1 MIRKQVIETIK
12 DKVPLQPYTTD
23 ELALLYG
30 ITAKTFLRWLVPF
43 EEAIGKKIGWYFNIR
58 QVEIIF
64 EKLGRPE
71 KEATN

>member
-1 MIRKQVIETIK
+1 MIRKQVIENIK

-23 ELALLYG
+23 ELAFLYG

-43 EEAIGKKIGWYFNIR
+43 GEVIGKKIGWYFNIR

-71 KEATN
+71 KEVTN